1 MQVFNCREKKWE
13 YVEPA
18 PLTDEEIAELQEQAD
33 RDAARAKVLERTRP
47 LSFSEVQEMLVRQ
60 QINNITAD
68 DQTALRMRRYYPTF
82 AELVG
87 QTVSH
92 GTKFRVD
99 DSEDAD
105 LYKTIQPEL
114 TIQAHY
120 PPGVGT
126 ESLYTRIDETH
137 DGTKYDPIPAS
148 RGMEYEYGKYY
159 LDSEDGK
166 TYLCERIG
174 EASGGKIVLQYLPH
188 ELAGNYFTA
197 V

>member
-1 MQVFNCREKKWE
+1 MKKIIDGI
-13 YVEPA
+13 VMDMTA
-18 PLTDEEIAELQEQAD
+18 EEITAM
-33 RDAARAKVLERTRP
+33 RDAAAQAEAEEKRRT
-47 LSFSEVQEMLVRQ
+47 LSFPEVLEMLVRQ
-60 QINNITAD
+60 QINTLAVD

-82 AELVG
+82 SELAG
-87 QTVSH
+87 HTVSH

-148 RGMEYEYGKYY
+148 RSMEYEYGKYY

-174 EASGGKIVLQYLPH
+174 EAAGGKIVLQYLPH
-188 ELAGNYFTA
+188 ELLGQYFTA

>member
-1 MQVFNCREKKWE
+1 MQAFNCRLNKWE

-33 RDAARAKVLERTRP
+33 RDAERTKVLERTRP
-47 LSFSEVQEMLVRQ
+47 LSFSEVQEMMVRQ
-60 QINNITAD
+60 QINTIAVD
-68 DQTALRMRRYYPTF
+68 DQTALRMTEFYPTF
-82 AELVG
+82 SELVG
-87 QTVSH
+87 QTVKK
-92 GTKFRVD
+92 GTKFRAT

-105 LYKTIQPEL
+105 LYTVIQPEL
-114 TIQAHY
+114 TIQEHY

-137 DGTKYDPIPAS
+137 DGSKYDPIPAS

-166 TYLCERIG
+166 TYKCERTG
-174 EASGGKIVLQYLPH
+174 EAVGGKIVLQYLPH
-188 ELAGNYFTA
+188 ELVGNYFTA

>member
-1 MQVFNCREKKWE
+1 MKICENGIYRDMT
-13 YVEPA
+13 A
-18 PLTDEEIAELQEQAD
+18 EEIAAMHEAQAQAESEEK
-33 RDAARAKVLERTRP
+33 RRP

-60 QINNITAD
+60 QINTLTVD

-87 QTVSH
+87 QTVTH
-92 GTKFRVD
+92 GTKFRVY
-99 DSEDAD
+99 DSEDAVS
-105 LYKTIQPEL
+105 YKTIQPEL

-126 ESLYTRIDETH
+126 ESLYTRIDEAH
-137 DGTKYDPIPAS
+137 DGTKYDPIPAA

-159 LDSEDGK
+159 IDSEDGK
-166 TYLCERIG
+166 TYKCERIG
-174 EASGGKIVLQYLPH
+174 EAAGGKTVLQYLPH
-188 ELAGNYFTA
+188 ELVGNYFMA